1 MQFYI
6 AILKK
11 DVIKRLTD
19 SASGLSQLIQ
29 SITGFFYSHD
39 RLKAYL
45 GEPFSG

>member
-29 SITGFFYSHD
+29 SITGFFTLMIA
-39 RLKAYL
+39 LK
-45 GEPFSG
+45 PT